1 MNSKADFFWSARI
14 DVCFDD
20 LIFLSELSEP
30 GGIKGLGGNC
40 PHIFAELGAKSDPS
54 KDLSCIIACPPQIF
68 RPSATSVKTIIV
80 QIDGLTEQ
88 GRVNSWPL
96 SWIQKLETAIKRKRE
111 NKNCENAKCHSV
123 TTRDYRGEE
132 NIQNFSMYLFRALL
146 FLTNDS
152 IWGFWQV
159 FTLNIIRDMSFQLFM
174 NPSFFFYFDWN
185 KSHNSIK
192 VCHSGR
198 IRTGNPAWIL
208 NTMKSDWCYESEI
221 INVLE

>member
-1 MNSKADFFWSARI
+1 MIWFFYQSCRNQ
-14 DVCFDD
+14 
-20 LIFLSELSEP
+20 

-68 RPSATSVKTIIV
+68 RSSAASVKTIIV

-123 TTRDYRGEE
+123 TTREYRGGE
-132 NIQNFSMYLFRALL
+132 NNQLLFRALL
-146 FLTNDS
+146 FVTNHNTVRQSKLPSCAVIGWNWTKFLLCNSAPDS
-152 IWGFWQV
+152 GKETEW
-159 FTLNIIRDMSFQLFM
+159 S
-174 NPSFFFYFDWN
+174 
-185 KSHNSIK
+185 
-192 VCHSGR
+192 
-198 IRTGNPAWIL
+198 
-208 NTMKSDWCYESEI
+208 
-221 INVLE
+221 